1 MITDAKFPPICIDWD
16 LQRRN
21 SMQMQREAGR
31 VPEEIEIDTDK
42 IQEDVKEQ
50 LEREGG
56 SLLKAIALT
65 TALFAALAAVAA
77 LHAGGTVNEALVLKT
92 EATRLQAEAS
102 DEWANYQ
109 AKGIKSA
116 IREASESMWL
126 AQGKQP
132 PASLAEERQR
142 YSREKL
148 GIETTARA
156 KERERDEKSAE
167 ADHLLHRHHRFADSV
182 ALFQVAI
189 ALGAVAA
196 LARYRVVWILSILL
210 GLSGA
215 GLFLATML

>member
-1 MITDAKFPPICIDWD
+1 
-16 LQRRN
+16 
-21 SMQMQREAGR
+21 
-31 VPEEIEIDTDK
+31 VPEEIEVETERIDEQ
-42 IQEDVKEQ
+42 IKEQ

-56 SLLKAIALT
+56 SLLKTIALT

-77 LHAGGTVNEALVLKT
+77 LRAGGTVNEALLLKT

-102 DEWANYQ
+102 DQWSAYQ

-116 IREASESMWL
+116 IQQAAESSWI

-132 PASLAEERQR
+132 PTAFSDDRQR
-142 YSREKL
+142 YAREQADL
-148 GIETTARA
+148 ERVARE
-156 KERERDEKSAE
+156 KERERDQRSLE
-167 ADHLLHRHHRFADSV
+167 ADELLHRHHRFANSV

-196 LARYRVVWILSILL
+196 LARYRLIWFLSILV

-215 GLFLATML
+215 GLFFTTIF

>member
-1 MITDAKFPPICIDWD
+1 
-16 LQRRN
+16 
-21 SMQMQREAGR
+21 
-31 VPEEIEIDTDK
+31 VPEEVEVATERIDEQ
-42 IQEDVKEQ
+42 IKEQ

-56 SLLKAIALT
+56 RLLKTIALT

-77 LHAGGTVNEALVLKT
+77 LRAGGTVNEALLLKT

-102 DEWANYQ
+102 DQWADYQ

-116 IREASESMWL
+116 IQQASESAWM

-132 PASLAEERQR
+132 PASFSEERQR
-142 YSREKL
+142 YAREQADL
-148 GIETTARA
+148 QGVARA
-156 KERERDEKSAE
+156 KERERDEKSLE

-196 LARYRVVWILSILL
+196 LARYRLIWFFSMLL
-210 GLSGA
+210 GLAGA
-215 GLFLATML
+215 GLFFSTML

>member
-1 MITDAKFPPICIDWD
+1 M
-16 LQRRN
+16 
-21 SMQMQREAGR
+21 
-31 VPEEIEIDTDK
+31 PEEVEIETERINE
-42 IQEDVKEQ
+42 QVKEQ

-77 LHAGGTVNEALVLKT
+77 LHAGGTVNEALLLKT

-102 DEWANYQ
+102 DQWANYQ
-109 AKGIKSA
+109 AKGIKAA
-116 IREASESMWL
+116 IQQAAESSWT

-132 PASLAEERQR
+132 PASFAAERQR
-142 YSREKL
+142 YSREKAE
-148 GIETTARA
+148 IESMARE
-156 KERERDEKSAE
+156 KERERDGKSFE

-196 LARYRVVWILSILL
+196 LARFRLIWFFSMLL

-215 GLFLATML
+215 GLFFSALL